1 MRLDQGPLWGGL
13 GTLPD
18 EPPIIGEVRRWP
30 HRTFDEDVA
39 ELKARAKRVRDYLEQ
54 RKEKAR

>member
-18 EPPIIGEVRRWP
+18 EPPVDGECRQ

-39 ELKARAKRVRDYLEQ
+39 DLKTRAKRVRDYLEQ

>member
-18 EPPIIGEVRRWP
+18 EPPIDGERRQ
-30 HRTFDEDVA
+30 HRAFDEDVA
-39 ELKARAKRVRDYLEQ
+39 DLKRRARLLRDYLEQ
-54 RKEKAR
+54 QKEKAR